1 MKTFETIKKLS
12 NLGRILSKIVFIC
25 TIIGFCLMVLLM
37 VLFMTV
43 IDQSDVVEI
52 IESLLNKDIGTVTNL
67 GVILIALFVAFLIS
81 FAGRLVTS
89 KYAENYFKKVI
100 ADGTPFNEENAKR
113 IFKLGVMLICI
124 SLITSIIVENT
135 VSAFLMKIG
144 VTESLNFS
152 INLPA
157 GVILGGLFI
166 FLSYVCKLGAEI
178 LSENVLEAGALPVNE
193 EVNEEQ

>member
-1 MKTFETIKKLS
+1 MKTFETVKKLS
-12 NLGRILSKIVFIC
+12 NLGRILSKIVFIS
-25 TIIGFCLMVLLM
+25 TIVGFCLMVLLM

-135 VSAFLMKIG
+135 VSAFLMKIV

-152 INLPA
+152 INLPV

-178 LSENVLEAGALPVNE
+178 LPENVLEAGALPVNE
-193 EVNEEQ
+193 EQ

>member
-1 MKTFETIKKLS
+1 MKTFETVKKLS
-12 NLGRILSKIVFIC
+12 NLGRILSKIVFIS
-25 TIIGFCLMVLLM
+25 TIVGFCLMVLLM

-152 INLPA
+152 INLPV

-178 LSENVLEAGALPVNE
+178 LPENVLEAGALPVNE
-193 EVNEEQ
+193 EQ

>member
-37 VLFMTV
+37 VLFMTI

-193 EVNEEQ
+193 EQ